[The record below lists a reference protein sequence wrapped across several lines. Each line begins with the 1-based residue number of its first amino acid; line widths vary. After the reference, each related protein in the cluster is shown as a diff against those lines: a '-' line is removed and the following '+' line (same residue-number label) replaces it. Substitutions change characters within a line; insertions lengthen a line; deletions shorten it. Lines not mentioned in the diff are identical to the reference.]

1 MVLHARHVG
10 GSCVIHSD
18 VIDVFVLLLANSRN
32 LGKCYSYTKKGKG
45 ANTRIIEHCMV
56 VNNLEKQL
64 DPAIDKHCFMK
75 ALIGVHAI
83 TGCDTISAFSG

>member
-10 GSCVIHSD
+10 GTCVIHSD
-18 VIDVFVLLLANSRN
+18 VTDVFVLLRN

-45 ANTRIIEHCMV
+45 AKTRIIEHCMV
-56 VNNLEKQL
+56 VNNLEEQL